1 MPAFLVKFLSYA
13 IFIAE
18 QQQRTVLILLLKD
31 YAKTKVTKIQFI
43 FILMLVESY
52 RKNTLLINNEFYKVL
67 FIYIDTHANN
77 ICKTLILL

>member
-1 MPAFLVKFLSYA
+1 
-13 IFIAE
+13 
-18 QQQRTVLILLLKD
+18 
-31 YAKTKVTKIQFI
+31 
-43 FILMLVESY
+43 MLVESY